1 MSEEGNNDD
10 ARFVHTNNNYNND
23 EDYDDCYII
32 VDGRNPIRR
41 ENDLE
46 DDGLDGLNGTEQYDS
61 NGTLIPIQT
70 NRPITTPQQ
79 PRTNLNTSSS
89 RDSDGGFQYLL
100 EFCLPVERNVLSSSS
115 TARNIIK
122 RLDPMAINKKTQNVI
137 GYFYYIFLIKVL
149 YLANVYICF
158 VGYLFLIVFIF
169 VYFLKVIKNCFNI
182 ISSCLSN

>member
-46 DDGLDGLNGTEQYDS
+46 DDGLDGLNGTEEYDS
-61 NGTLIPIQT
+61 NGTLIPIQN

-79 PRTNLNTSSS
+79 PRTNL
-89 RDSDGGFQYLL
+89 
-100 EFCLPVERNVLSSSS
+100 
-115 TARNIIK
+115 AK
-122 RLDPMAINKKTQNVI
+122 HK
-137 GYFYYIFLIKVL
+137 
-149 YLANVYICF
+149 
-158 VGYLFLIVFIF
+158 
-169 VYFLKVIKNCFNI
+169 
-182 ISSCLSN
+182 